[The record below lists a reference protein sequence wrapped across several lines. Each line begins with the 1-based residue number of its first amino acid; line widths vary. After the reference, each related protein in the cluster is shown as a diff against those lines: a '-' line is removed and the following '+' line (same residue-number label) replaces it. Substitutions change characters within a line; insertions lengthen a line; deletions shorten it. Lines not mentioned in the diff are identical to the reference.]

1 MMKISPEMQRMLF
14 DLVDRKRDR
23 LVQIA
28 RDLIRIPSE
37 NTPPTGREYDCQA
50 YLSKRLHDLDLTPD
64 LYDLHDVPDLEKH
77 PLFHPGRDYRQRPNL
92 AARRKGAG
100 GGRSLLL
107 TGHIDTV
114 PSGTQEWTRDP
125 FGGELEDGRIYGR
138 GANDMKAGIASN
150 LFVMECIQ
158 EIGLPLA
165 GDVLF
170 ETVVDEE
177 FGGSNGTLAGRLR
190 GVNADAAIISE
201 PSSLRICP
209 AQRGGRTAH
218 IRFHAPG
225 GILHNGLFPQGVIPQ
240 ITHFLSNLGG
250 FAARRRSH
258 VRVHEM
264 YADYKDPV
272 PVSVT
277 KIFTSPWGFGEPIT
291 VPETGHLELYWQL
304 MPSEL
309 QSETEQ
315 EFFDWFHH
323 LVETAPEIY
332 PESPEVTFP
341 LRWLPGSS
349 ILRTEPIVESL
360 SACAA
365 ETLGAPP
372 RVAGIEGPCD
382 LYIFQRGF
390 GIPAVAWGVCG
401 GNTHA
406 ADEYV
411 EIDSLV
417 AAAKSLLLLIPEWCG
432 LA

>member
-1 MMKISPEMQRMLF
+1 MKTSPDLQRTLSA
-14 DLVDRKRDR
+14 LVDRKRDR
-23 LVQIA
+23 LVEIT

-37 NTPPTGREYDCQA
+37 NKPPAGSEYACQA
-50 YLSKRLHDLDLTPD
+50 YLAGHLTDLALAPD
-64 LYDLHDVPDLEKH
+64 LYYLDDVPELEKH

-114 PSGTQEWTRDP
+114 PSGTQEWTRRP
-125 FGGELEDGRIYGR
+125 FSGDIDSNRIYGR

-150 LFVMECIQ
+150 LFVLECIQ
-158 EIGLPLA
+158 ELGLSLA

-177 FGGSNGTLAGRLR
+177 FGGSNGTLAGRVR
-190 GVNADAAIISE
+190 GFNADAAIVSE

-218 IRFHAPG
+218 IRFHAAG

-240 ITHFLSNLGG
+240 ITHFLSNLPG
-250 FAARRRSH
+250 FAANRKGH

-264 YADYKDPV
+264 YETYNDPV

-277 KIFTSPWGFGEPIT
+277 KVFTSPWGFGEPIT
-291 VPETGHLELYWQL
+291 VPETGHIELYWQL
-304 MPSEL
+304 MPGEL
-309 QSETEQ
+309 QEEIER
-315 EFFDWFHH
+315 EFFDWFYH
-323 LVETAPEIY
+323 LVETAPDIY
-332 PESPEVTFP
+332 SERPQVTFP

-349 ILRTEPIVESL
+349 ILPTEPIVEAL
-360 SACAA
+360 SSCAA
-365 ETLGAPP
+365 EILGKPP

-382 LYIFQRGF
+382 LYIFQQGF

>member
-1 MMKISPEMQRMLF
+1 MLCG
-14 DLVDRKRDR
+14 LVDRKRDR
-23 LVQIA
+23 LVEIT
-28 RDLIRIPSE
+28 RELIRIPSE
-37 NTPPTGREYDCQA
+37 NTPPSGGEYECQT
-50 YLSKRLHDLDLTPD
+50 YLAERLRDLDLSPD
-64 LYDLHDVPDLEKH
+64 LYYLNDVPGLENH

-92 AARRKGAG
+92 AAKRKGAG
-100 GGRSLLL
+100 TGRSLLL

-138 GANDMKAGIASN
+138 GANDMKGGIASN
-150 LFVMECIQ
+150 LFVLECIQ
-158 EIGLPLA
+158 ELGLSLA
-165 GDVLF
+165 GDLLF

-190 GVNADAAIISE
+190 GFNADAAIVSE

-240 ITHFLSNLGG
+240 ITHFLSHLPA
-250 FAARRRSH
+250 FAALRKSH
-258 VRVHEM
+258 VRAHEM
-264 YADYKDPV
+264 YASYNDPV

-277 KIFTSPWGFGEPIT
+277 KVFTSPWGFGEPIT
-291 VPETGHLELYWQL
+291 VPETGHIELYWQL
-304 MPSEL
+304 MPGEL
-309 QSETEQ
+309 QEEIEG

-323 LVETAPEIY
+323 LVDTARELY
-332 PESPEVTFP
+332 TEKPEVTFP

-349 ILRTEPIVESL
+349 IPRTEPIVESL
-360 SACAA
+360 SSCAA
-365 ETLGAPP
+365 EILGKPP
-372 RVAGIEGPCD
+372 CIAGIEGPCD
-382 LYIFQRGF
+382 LYIFQQGF

-417 AAAKSLLLLIPEWCG
+417 AAAKSLLLLVPEWCG